1 MYFKKFEDLTFADHY
16 IFEKVLH
23 ENQDIC
29 KELLERLL
37 KIKIDHIEY
46 PEIEKTISPYYET
59 KGVRLDV
66 YLKDTDKVFDIEL
79 QNAIDFDLAF
89 RTRYYQSMIDTDNL
103 LKGEH
108 YSKLPE
114 SFIIFICT
122 YDPFEKNLSTYTFEN
137 RCIENLDI
145 RLNDKIIKKFFNA
158 KAYKQENDVA
168 IKSFLKYIIS
178 RETSDDF
185 TNRIEA
191 FIKDIKSK
199 EANKKEYSSVNIH
212 DQDIYFKAKNEGLKE
227 GISQGFS
234 QGSQQKA
241 IETAKNLFLKNIP
254 MDIIAEC
261 TGLSIDFIKTLK
273 DNS

>member
-137 RCIENLDI
+137 RCIENLNI
-145 RLNDKIIKKFFNA
+145 QLNDKIIKKFFNA

-234 QGSQQKA
+234 QGSQQAK
-241 IETAKNLFLKNIP
+241 IETARNMFLKNIP
-254 MDIIAEC
+254 IDIIAEC
-261 TGLSIDFIKTLK
+261 TGLSIEEVSKLTT
-273 DNS
+273 N